1 MPSRSIVWALPLG
14 AALVAGCS
22 APEPRHVPKLYEWHG
37 PELANVAVYR
47 FQDLTASAPA
57 DTAKAGAGLKRIERL
72 SGAGNAARDAVVD
85 LLNGQE
91 RTSDL
96 DGWEERASTDV
107 APPFRFTKKPSDG
120 AFALRARGIDED
132 AGTDLKPEQ
141 AREMAQWTMAT
152 QILVGEVRRV
162 TIDVGGSEGTAV
174 AGQTLIAPPGEGVV
188 ACEVRFVL
196 YDGKTGSILLDRTVP
211 ASATFRHR
219 DLPNA
224 YDKIAYGETCARR
237 VLFNA
242 AWGFVADV
250 LPHYSV
256 DVVDMDADSG
266 RFVQEGRGYDDRGD
280 PYSFLH
286 GR

>member
-1 MPSRSIVWALPLG
+1 M
-14 AALVAGCS
+14 AATTLVLFAAGCS

-47 FQDLTASAPA
+47 FQDLTAAAPA
-57 DTAKAGAGLKRIERL
+57 DTAKAGAGLRRIERL
-72 SGAGNAARDAVVD
+72 AGAGAAARDSVVD

-91 RTSDL
+91 RTTDL
-96 DGWEERASTDV
+96 DDWEERASTDV
-107 APPFRFTKKPSDG
+107 SPPYRFKKKPSDG
-120 AFALRARGIDED
+120 EFALRARGIDED
-132 AGTDLKPEQ
+132 AGPDLTPDQ
-141 AREMAQWTMAT
+141 AKQLAQWTMAT
-152 QILVGEVRRV
+152 QVLVGEVRRV
-162 TIDVGGSEGTAV
+162 TIDVGASEGTAV

-196 YDGKTGSILLDRTVP
+196 YDGKTGSILLDRTIP
-211 ASATFRHR
+211 ATATFRHR

-256 DVVDMDADSG
+256 DVADMESDSG
-266 RFVQEGRGYDDRGD
+266 RYIQTGPGYDDRGQ
-280 PYSFLH
+280 PYSHLH